1 MVFNKTK
8 IEDVLPF
15 RHVLHLSFLTRLHC
29 IYKINMYVLHVLCID
44 ADILLLLIMQL
55 LQTNCLVY

>member
-1 MVFNKTK
+1 MFFNKTK
-8 IEDVLPF
+8 IVDVLPF
-15 RHVLHLSFLTRLHC
+15 RHVLHLLFLTRLHF

-44 ADILLLLIMQL
+44 EDILLVLIMQL